1 MPDFF
6 DVARSQRGVSH
17 FKSDP
22 IPREALHRILEAATR
37 APSGSN
43 RQPWRFIVVEDREVK
58 RKLGELYLE
67 GLRRS
72 RGGASAPPP
81 DGEPPRFTDAMEDVP
96 VVVLPC
102 VELWRIVGRDVYRG
116 ASIYPAVQNLM
127 LAAAA
132 LGIGTRLTTIWQHCY
147 DDVAELLGVPEGF
160 EIMALIPLG
169 YPQPPD
175 HLGGSRRKPVAE
187 VTYRDRWGEAW

>member
-22 IPREALHRILEAATR
+22 IPREALHQILEAATR

-43 RQPWRFIVVEDREVK
+43 RQPWRFVVVEDREVK
-58 RKLGELYLE
+58 HKLGELYLE

-81 DGEPPRFTDAMEDVP
+81 DGEPPRFTDTMEDVP

-116 ASIYPAVQNLM
+116 ASIYPAVQNL
-127 LAAAA
+127 AAAA
-132 LGIGTRLTTIWQHCY
+132 ARHRDPRRSAPRPMGRGVVGGRSTCKTVSSATSGT
-147 DDVAELLGVPEGF
+147 
-160 EIMALIPLG
+160 
-169 YPQPPD
+169 
-175 HLGGSRRKPVAE
+175 GS
-187 VTYRDRWGEAW
+187 TDC

>member
-22 IPREALHRILEAATR
+22 IPREALDRIIEAATR

-43 RQPWRFIVVEDREVK
+43 RQPWRFVVVEDREVK
-58 RKLGELYLE
+58 RRLGELYLE

-72 RGGASAPPP
+72 RGGASGPPP
-81 DGEPPRFTDAMEDVP
+81 VGEPPRFTDAMEDVP
-96 VVVLPC
+96 AVVLPC

-147 DDVAELLGVPEGF
+147 DDVAELLGVPEEF

-187 VTYRDRWGEAW
+187 VTYRDRWGAAW